1 MQSNK
6 QHLSHGFTLIEV
18 LISIVIITI
27 ILVVSTNILQSSLA
41 SRETTFKKLDE
52 IQKFNLASSMIKRDL
67 RQALNVPMRDY
78 FGNAYEATF
87 LAPEGS
93 SSLTFTALVDS
104 GDVGS
109 SWVKRIEYVVEDGSF
124 YRRQYFS
131 DNPYLN
137 QDYFESTL
145 FDEVEQL
152 SLQFSDGDNW
162 SEFWP
167 KDPMTSSK
175 MPSLVKL
182 SFSIN
187 GKSFE
192 WVIAPNIDNVYQP

>member
-1 MQSNK
+1 MKSNK

-18 LISIVIITI
+18 LISIIIITI

-52 IQKFNLASSMIKRDL
+52 IQKFNLASSIIKRDL

-78 FGNAYEATF
+78 FGNTYEATF
-87 LAPEGS
+87 LAPEGAN
-93 SSLTFTALVDS
+93 SLTFTTLVDS
-104 GDVGS
+104 GDIGS
-109 SWVKRIEYVVEDGSF
+109 SWVKRVEYMVENGSF

-137 QDYFESTL
+137 QDYFQSTI
-145 FDEVEQL
+145 FDELEQI
-152 SLQFSDGDNW
+152 SLQFSDGNDW

-167 KDPMTSSK
+167 KDPITSNK
-175 MPSLVKL
+175 IPSLVKL

-187 GKSFE
+187 DKSFE
-192 WVIAPNIDNVYQP
+192 WIIAPNIDNVYQP